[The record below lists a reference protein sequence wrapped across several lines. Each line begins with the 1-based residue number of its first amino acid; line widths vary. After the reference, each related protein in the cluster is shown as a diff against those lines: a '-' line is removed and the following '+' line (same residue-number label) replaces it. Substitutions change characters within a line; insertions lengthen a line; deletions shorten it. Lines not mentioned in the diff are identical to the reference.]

1 MVTPNKQPGVY
12 ITENTAFPNSIV
24 EVATA
29 VPAFIGYTEKAE
41 YKGQDLRNKPWRI
54 DSMTEYI
61 ACFGGPP
68 SITFRVTET
77 AQSGET
83 KAFTANLSSSGGR
96 VIGQDYYVHPSTEPN
111 QWFLLYASMAL
122 FFLDGGGTCYIV
134 SVGSYDKVIRG
145 RRPDE
150 WN

>member
-83 KAFTANLSSSGGR
+83 KAFTAKLSSSGGR
-96 VIGQDYYVHPSTEPN
+96 VIGQEYYVHPSTEPN
-111 QWFLLYASMAL
+111 Q
-122 FFLDGGGTCYIV
+122 
-134 SVGSYDKVIRG
+134 
-145 RRPDE
+145 
-150 WN
+150 